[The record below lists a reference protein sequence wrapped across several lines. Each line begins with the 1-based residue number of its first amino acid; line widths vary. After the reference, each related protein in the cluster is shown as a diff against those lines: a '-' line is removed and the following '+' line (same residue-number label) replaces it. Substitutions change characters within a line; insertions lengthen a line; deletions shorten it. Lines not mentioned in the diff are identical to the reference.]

1 MSTIPRCRRSFGQSS
16 LAPGWPDFESPG
28 PFEPKRWSAGGDEP
42 VTGDYTL
49 NSPGFLQRNL
59 PHSRRGKANA
69 LTILAAIAITIILS
83 ITIPHFLRL
92 GNILNILEQLSILG
106 FMSIG
111 MTFVMVSGGIDL
123 STYTIVSAA
132 SVVGATAMVSGY
144 SPLLGCVLMLVVGL
158 AFGSINGVAIAFG
171 RMIPFIVTLSTMVV
185 AQGFAIWFTQAQ
197 SISGLPDSYV
207 DAVSGKIFDVIP
219 IPAVIIIVVAVISG
233 VILGRTQYGRSLYLT
248 GTNEAAAA
256 ISGIPVRLTKF
267 VAYVFSGL
275 MAGITAIVLTAMVGT
290 ATTAMV
296 RDERLMDVI
305 ATTVIGGAS
314 LKGGSGSVLGT
325 MVGLLFITVLSNSFN
340 LLGVSPFIAIVIKGA
355 VLVMVIGLDTLRS
368 R

>member
-1 MSTIPRCRRSFGQSS
+1 
-16 LAPGWPDFESPG
+16 
-28 PFEPKRWSAGGDEP
+28 
-42 VTGDYTL
+42 
-49 NSPGFLQRNL
+49 
-59 PHSRRGKANA
+59 
-69 LTILAAIAITIILS
+69 
-83 ITIPHFLRL
+83 
-92 GNILNILEQLSILG
+92 
-106 FMSIG
+106 
-111 MTFVMVSGGIDL
+111 MV
-123 STYTIVSAA
+123 
-132 SVVGATAMVSGY
+132 
-144 SPLLGCVLMLVVGL
+144 VVGL
-158 AFGSINGVAIAFG
+158 VFGSINGVAIAFG

-207 DAVSGKIFDVIP
+207 DAVSGKVFDVIP

-233 VILGRTQYGRSLYLT
+233 VILGRTQFGRWLYLT

-267 VAYVFSGL
+267 LAYVFSGL

-340 LLGVSPFIAIVIKGA
+340 LLGVSPFVAIVIKGV
-355 VLVMVIGLDTLRS
+355 VLVLVIGLDTLRS

>member
-1 MSTIPRCRRSFGQSS
+1 
-16 LAPGWPDFESPG
+16 
-28 PFEPKRWSAGGDEP
+28 

-49 NSPGFLQRNL
+49 ISPGFLQRNL
-59 PHSRRGKANA
+59 PQSRRGKANA

-83 ITIPHFLRL
+83 TTVPHFLRL

-123 STYTIVSAA
+123 STYTIVSAG
-132 SVVGATAMVSGY
+132 SVVGATAMVSGGY
-144 SPLLGCVLMLVVGL
+144 SPLVGCFLMVLVGL
-158 AFGSINGVAIAFG
+158 AFGSINGVAIAVG

-207 DAVSGKIFDVIP
+207 DVISGKVFDVIP
-219 IPAVIIIVVAVISG
+219 IPAIIIIAVAVIAG
-233 VILGRTQYGRSLYLT
+233 VILDRTQYGRWLYLT
-248 GTNEAAAA
+248 GTNEAAAR
-256 ISGIPVRLTKF
+256 ISGIPVRLTIF
-267 VAYVFSGL
+267 LAYLFSGL

-325 MVGLLFITVLSNSFN
+325 MFGLLFITVLGNSFN
-340 LLGVSPFIAIVIKGA
+340 LLGVSPFVAIVIKGA
-355 VLVMVIGLDTLRS
+355 VLVMVIGLDVLRS

>member
-1 MSTIPRCRRSFGQSS
+1 VI
-16 LAPGWPDFESPG
+16 
-28 PFEPKRWSAGGDEP
+28 
-42 VTGDYTL
+42 GDYTL
-49 NSPGFLQRNL
+49 RSQGILQRNF
-59 PHSRRGKANA
+59 PRSRRAKANA
-69 LTILAAIAITIILS
+69 LTILVAIAITVILS
-83 ITIPHFLRL
+83 TTIPHFLRL

-123 STYTIVSAA
+123 STYTIVSAG
-132 SVVGATAMVSGY
+132 SVVGATAMVSGGY
-144 SPLLGCVLMLVVGL
+144 PPLVGCFLMVMVGL

-207 DAVSGKIFDVIP
+207 DTVSGKVFDVIP
-219 IPAVIIIVVAVISG
+219 IPAVIIIAVAVIAG
-233 VILGRTQYGRSLYLT
+233 VILDRSQYGRWLYLT
-248 GTNEAAAA
+248 GTNEAAAR
-256 ISGIPVRLTKF
+256 ISGIPVRLTIF
-267 VAYVFSGL
+267 LAYVFSGL
-275 MAGITAIVLTAMVGT
+275 MAGTTAIVLTAMVGT

-325 MVGLLFITVLSNSFN
+325 MFGLLFITVLGNSFN

-355 VLVMVIGLDTLRS
+355 VLVMVIGLDVLRS

>member
-83 ITIPHFLRL
+83 TTIPHFLRL

-123 STYTIVSAA
+123 STYTIVSAG
-132 SVVGATAMVSGY
+132 SVVGATAMVSGGY
-144 SPLLGCVLMLVVGL
+144 SPLAGCFLMVLVGL

-207 DAVSGKIFDVIP
+207 DAISGKVFDVP
-219 IPAVIIIVVAVISG
+219 IPAIIIIAVAVIAG
-233 VILGRTQYGRSLYLT
+233 VILDRTQYGRWLYLT
-248 GTNEAAAA
+248 GTNEAEIQAATQA
-256 ISGIPVRLTKF
+256 VKAQLAFYASTPAYKPVLDLHGWGDLFSELNTLSKRGEWVQMADLIPADMLDAFAVTGKIAEIPAKVVERYGGMVTRVSFYAPYRMDHHSIQEL
-267 VAYVFSGL
+267 L
-275 MAGITAIVLTAMVGT
+275 AGF
-290 ATTAMV
+290 
-296 RDERLMDVI
+296 R
-305 ATTVIGGAS
+305 AS
-314 LKGGSGSVLGT
+314 
-325 MVGLLFITVLSNSFN
+325 
-340 LLGVSPFIAIVIKGA
+340 
-355 VLVMVIGLDTLRS
+355 
-368 R
+368 

>member
-1 MSTIPRCRRSFGQSS
+1 
-16 LAPGWPDFESPG
+16 
-28 PFEPKRWSAGGDEP
+28 

-49 NSPGFLQRNL
+49 NSSGLRNS
-59 PHSRRGKANA
+59 PQSRRGKANA

-83 ITIPHFLRL
+83 TTIPHFLRL

-111 MTFVMVSGGIDL
+111 MTFVMISGGIDL
-123 STYTIVSAA
+123 STYTIVSAG
-132 SVVGATAMVSGY
+132 SVVGATAMVSGGY
-144 SPLLGCVLMLVVGL
+144 SPLVGCFLMLLVGL
-158 AFGSINGVAIAFG
+158 AFGSINGAAIAFG
-171 RMIPFIVTLSTMVV
+171 RMIPFIVSLSTMVV

-207 DAVSGKIFDVIP
+207 DAISGKVLDVIP
-219 IPAVIIIVVAVISG
+219 IPAIIVITVAVLAGI
-233 VILGRTQYGRSLYLT
+233 ILDRTQYGRWLYLT
-248 GTNEAAAA
+248 GTNEAAAR
-256 ISGIPVRLTKF
+256 ISGIPVRLTIF
-267 VAYVFSGL
+267 LAYLFSGL

-314 LKGGSGSVLGT
+314 LAGGSGSVLGT
-325 MVGLLFITVLSNSFN
+325 MFGLLFITVLGNSFN
-340 LLGVSPFIAIVIKGA
+340 LLGVSPFVAIVIKGA
-355 VLVMVIGLDTLRS
+355 VLVMVIGLDVLRS

>member
-1 MSTIPRCRRSFGQSS
+1 MTGGGTI
-16 LAPGWPDFESPG
+16 
-28 PFEPKRWSAGGDEP
+28 SAHGI
-42 VTGDYTL
+42 
-49 NSPGFLQRNL
+49 LQRNL
-59 PHSRRGKANA
+59 PQSRSGKANVVTIA
-69 LTILAAIAITIILS
+69 VAIVLTIVLS
-83 ITIPHFLRL
+83 VTIPHFMKL

-106 FMSIG
+106 FMAIG

-123 STYTIVSAA
+123 STYTIVSAG

-144 SPLLGCVLMLVVGL
+144 SPVVGCLLMVLVGL

-171 RMIPFIVTLSTMVV
+171 GMIPFIVTLSTMVV

-197 SISGLPDSYV
+197 SISDLPDAYV
-207 DAVSGKIFDVIP
+207 NSISGKVFGIIP
-219 IPAVIIIVVAVISG
+219 IPAIIVIVVASTAGIV
-233 VILGRTQYGRSLYLT
+233 LAKTQYGRWLYLT
-248 GTNEAAAA
+248 GSNEATARV
-256 ISGIPVRLTKF
+256 SGIPVRLTKF
-267 VAYVFSGL
+267 LAYVFSGL

-314 LKGGSGSVLGT
+314 LTGGSGSVLGT
-325 MVGLLFITVLSNSFN
+325 MFGLLFITVLGNSFN
-340 LLGVSPFIAIVIKGA
+340 LLGVSPFVAIVIKGV
-355 VLVMVIGLDTLRS
+355 VLVTVIGLDVLRS

>member
-1 MSTIPRCRRSFGQSS
+1 MS
-16 LAPGWPDFESPG
+16 
-28 PFEPKRWSAGGDEP
+28 
-42 VTGDYTL
+42 GDYAVHPT
-49 NSPGFLQRNL
+49 GFLQRTL
-59 PHSRRGKANA
+59 LQSRRAKANA
-69 LTILAAIAITIILS
+69 LTVLAAIAITIALS
-83 ITIPHFLRL
+83 ATIPHFTRL

-123 STYTIVSAA
+123 STYTVVSAA

-144 SPLLGCVLMLVVGL
+144 SPFLGCVLMVVVGL
-158 AFGSINGVAIAFG
+158 VFGSINGVAVAFG
-171 RMIPFIVTLSTMVV
+171 KMIPFIVTLSTMVV

-207 DAVSGKIFDVIP
+207 DAVSGKIFEVIP
-219 IPAVIIIVVAVISG
+219 IPAVIIIVAATVSG
-233 VILGRTQYGRSLYLT
+233 VILDRTQYGRWLYLT
-248 GTNEAAAA
+248 GTNEATAA
-256 ISGIPVRLTKF
+256 ISGIPVGLTKF
-267 VAYVFSGL
+267 LAYVFSGV
-275 MAGITAIVLTAMVGT
+275 MAGTTAIVLTAMVGT

-314 LKGGSGSVLGT
+314 LKGGSGGVLGT
-325 MVGLLFITVLSNSFN
+325 MVGLLFITVLGNSFN
-340 LLGVSPFIAIVIKGA
+340 LLGVSPFVAIVIKGA
-355 VLVMVIGLDTLRS
+355 VLVLVIGLDTLRS

>member
-1 MSTIPRCRRSFGQSS
+1 MIDGHTLRLQGIIQRSWPR
-16 LAPGWPDFESPG
+16 
-28 PFEPKRWSAGGDEP
+28 
-42 VTGDYTL
+42 
-49 NSPGFLQRNL
+49 
-59 PHSRRGKANA
+59 SRTANA
-69 LTILAAIAITIILS
+69 NAITIAAAILLTVILS
-83 ITIPHFLRL
+83 LAVPHFMKL
-92 GNILNILEQLSILG
+92 GNILNILEQLGILG
-106 FMSIG
+106 FMAIG

-144 SPLLGCVLMLVVGL
+144 STVVGCLLMILVGL
-158 AFGSINGVAIAFG
+158 AFGSINGIAIAFG
-171 RMIPFIVTLSTMVV
+171 RMIPFIVTLSTMVL

-207 DAVSGKIFDVIP
+207 DTVSGRIFGIIP
-219 IPAVIIIVVAVISG
+219 IPAIIIIVVAVAAGIA
-233 VILGRTQYGRSLYLT
+233 LTKTQYGRWLYLT
-248 GTNEAAAA
+248 GSNEATAR

-325 MVGLLFITVLSNSFN
+325 MFGLLFITVLGNSFN
-340 LLGVSPFIAIVIKGA
+340 LLGVSPFVAIVIKGA
-355 VLVMVIGLDTLRS
+355 VLVTVIGLDVLRS